1 MLTNRRTIRIQ
12 FGDCDPHGI
21 GFYPRYFDFF
31 DACRDAL
38 VERAGL
44 RREKLLRTYR
54 IDGIPLVDVRTSF
67 LRPSRYGDTV
77 VIESSFAEC
86 GRSSFSVSHQLYNGK
101 VLAVDRVEKRVWV
114 VSSKRTPSRFKSQ
127 AIPKEIV
134 ERCCGS
140 RGRRQ
145 ATGKARDARFGK
157 SEREHDN
164 GKAVEQADA

>member
-77 VIESSFAEC
+77 VIESSFTEC
-86 GRSSFSVSHQLYNGK
+86 GRSSFSVCHKLYNGK
-101 VLAVDRVEKRVWV
+101 LLAVDGVEKRVWV
-114 VSSKRTPSRFKSQ
+114 VPSKHTPSRFKSQ
-127 AIPKEIV
+127 AIPQEIV
-134 ERCCGS
+134 ERCCGFRVRQQAS
-140 RGRRQ
+140 GRARN
-145 ATGKARDARFGK
+145 AKFRKAECK
-157 SEREHDN
+157 HDN
-164 GKAVEQADA
+164 GKAVEQANA